1 MLVNTNLR
9 RFNMNGN
16 DIAININLEKKM
28 NFLFNYKY
36 ILFLSYFF
44 IFACSSVDSEDKLA
58 ENNKKN
64 VLKKEVQE
72 NSKGIVLIDDN
83 GKLGDLFKSGN
94 NEIGSVNKFL
104 WQASLEVLS
113 FLPISSADPFS
124 GIIVFGKSKAPGSSQ
139 SYDATVYISDPA
151 LDARSLS
158 VTVRSS
164 NGTISSA
171 AKREIE
177 SAILSR
183 ARQLRLK
190 ELDL

>member
-1 MLVNTNLR
+1 M
-9 RFNMNGN
+9 
-16 DIAININLEKKM
+16 
-28 NFLFNYKY
+28 
-36 ILFLSYFF
+36 
-44 IFACSSVDSEDKLA
+44 
-58 ENNKKN
+58 
-64 VLKKEVQE
+64 
-72 NSKGIVLIDDN
+72 
-83 GKLGDLFKSGN
+83 
-94 NEIGSVNKFL
+94 
-104 WQASLEVLS
+104 
-113 FLPISSADPFS
+113 
-124 GIIVFGKSKAPGSSQ
+124 FGKGKASGSSQ

-164 NGTISSA
+164 NGTVSSE

>member
-1 MLVNTNLR
+1 
-9 RFNMNGN
+9 MNYLFKFKSFLLLC
-16 DIAININLEKKM
+16 AILQ
-28 NFLFNYKY
+28 
-36 ILFLSYFF
+36 
-44 IFACSSVDSEDKLA
+44 ACSTAEKSDIDKA
-58 ENNKKN
+58 TEEKVTSATTDQTKK
-64 VLKKEVQE
+64 
-72 NSKGIVLIDDN
+72 KGIVLIDDN
-83 GKLGDLFKSGN
+83 GKLGDLFKSGSD
-94 NEIGSVNKFL
+94 EIGSVNKYL
-104 WQASLEVLS
+104 WQATIEVLN
-113 FLPISSADPFS
+113 FLPINSADPFS
-124 GIIVFGKSKAPGSSQ
+124 GIIVFSKGKAPGSSQ

-164 NGTISSA
+164 DGTISSE

>member
-1 MLVNTNLR
+1 
-9 RFNMNGN
+9 
-16 DIAININLEKKM
+16 M
-28 NFLFNYKY
+28 NFLFKYKCIL
-36 ILFLSYFF
+36 ILFCL
-44 IFACSSVDSEDKLA
+44 IFSACSEFNDPNKSENIDG
-58 ENNKKN
+58 KKITSTKAN
-64 VLKKEVQE
+64 QTEK
-72 NSKGIVLIDDN
+72 KGIVLIDDN
-83 GKLGDLFKSGN
+83 GKLGDIFKGGGY
-94 NEIGSVNKFL
+94 EIGSVNKYL
-104 WQASLEVLS
+104 WQATIEVLN
-113 FLPISSADPFS
+113 FLPINSADPFS
-124 GIIVFGKSKAPGSSQ
+124 GIIVFSKGKAPGSSQ

-164 NGTISSA
+164 DGTISSA

>member
-1 MLVNTNLR
+1 
-9 RFNMNGN
+9 MNYLFKFKSVFLLC
-16 DIAININLEKKM
+16 AILQ
-28 NFLFNYKY
+28 
-36 ILFLSYFF
+36 
-44 IFACSSVDSEDKLA
+44 ACSAA
-58 ENNKKN
+58 EKTDIVKADAEKVTSTSIDEVKK
-64 VLKKEVQE
+64 
-72 NSKGIVLIDDN
+72 KGIVLIDDN
-83 GKLGDLFKSGN
+83 GKLGDLFKSGGD
-94 NEIGSVNKFL
+94 EIGSVNKYL
-104 WQASLEVLS
+104 WQASIEVLN
-113 FLPISSADPFS
+113 FLPINSADPFS
-124 GIIVFGKSKAPGSSQ
+124 GIIVFGKGKAPGSSQ

>member
-1 MLVNTNLR
+1 
-9 RFNMNGN
+9 MNY
-16 DIAININLEKKM
+16 
-28 NFLFNYKY
+28 LFKFKSLLLLCV
-36 ILFLSYFF
+36 ILQ
-44 IFACSSVDSEDKLA
+44 ACSTSEKTDIDKA
-58 ENNKKN
+58 NEEKITSATTDQAKK
-64 VLKKEVQE
+64 
-72 NSKGIVLIDDN
+72 KGIVLIDDN
-83 GKLGDLFKSGN
+83 GKLGDLFKSGGD
-94 NEIGSVNKFL
+94 EIGSVNKYL
-104 WQASLEVLS
+104 WQASIEVLN
-113 FLPISSADPFS
+113 FLPINSADPFS
-124 GIIVFGKSKAPGSSQ
+124 GIIVFGKGKAPGSSQ

>member
-1 MLVNTNLR
+1 MYYLFKFKFLLLCCAILQGCSIAEKTDINKADAEKVTSTSTNQV
-9 RFNMNGN
+9 
-16 DIAININLEKKM
+16 KK
-28 NFLFNYKY
+28 
-36 ILFLSYFF
+36 
-44 IFACSSVDSEDKLA
+44 
-58 ENNKKN
+58 
-64 VLKKEVQE
+64 
-72 NSKGIVLIDDN
+72 KGIVLIDDN
-83 GKLGDLFKSGN
+83 GKLGDLFKSGGD
-94 NEIGSVNKFL
+94 EIGSVNKYL
-104 WQASLEVLS
+104 WQASIEVLN
-113 FLPISSADPFS
+113 FLPINSADPFS
-124 GIIVFGKSKAPGSSQ
+124 GIIVFGKGKAPGSSQ

>member
-1 MLVNTNLR
+1 
-9 RFNMNGN
+9 MNY
-16 DIAININLEKKM
+16 LFKCKY
-28 NFLFNYKY
+28 FLLICI
-36 ILFLSYFF
+36 ILQ
-44 IFACSSVDSEDKLA
+44 ACSTVEKTDTDKTDEESVTSSTTDQT
-58 ENNKKN
+58 KK
-64 VLKKEVQE
+64 
-72 NSKGIVLIDDN
+72 KGIVLLDDN
-83 GKLGDLFKSGN
+83 GKFGDLFKSGGD
-94 NEIGSVNKFL
+94 EIGSVNKYL
-104 WQASLEVLS
+104 WQASIEVLN
-113 FLPISSADPFS
+113 FLPINSADPFS
-124 GIIVFGKSKAPGSSQ
+124 GIIVFGKGKAPGSSQ

>member
-1 MLVNTNLR
+1 MNNLSKC
-9 RFNMNGN
+9 MSLLLICIVIQACSTAEKT
-16 DIAININLEKKM
+16 DINNADEKKVT
-28 NFLFNYKY
+28 
-36 ILFLSYFF
+36 STTT
-44 IFACSSVDSEDKLA
+44 DQT
-58 ENNKKN
+58 KK
-64 VLKKEVQE
+64 
-72 NSKGIVLIDDN
+72 KGIVLIDDN
-83 GKLGDLFKSGN
+83 GKLGDLFISGKD
-94 NEIGSVNKFL
+94 EIGSVNKYL

-113 FLPISSADPFS
+113 FLPINSADPFS
-124 GIIVFGKSKAPGSSQ
+124 GIIVFGKGKAPGSKQ

-164 NGTISSA
+164 NGIISSA

-190 ELDL
+190 DLDL

>member
-1 MLVNTNLR
+1 
-9 RFNMNGN
+9 MNY
-16 DIAININLEKKM
+16 
-28 NFLFNYKY
+28 LFKFKSLLLLCV
-36 ILFLSYFF
+36 ILQ
-44 IFACSSVDSEDKLA
+44 ACSTAEKTDIDKADA
-58 ENNKKN
+58 EKVTSTSTDQIKK
-64 VLKKEVQE
+64 
-72 NSKGIVLIDDN
+72 KGIVLIDDN
-83 GKLGDLFKSGN
+83 GKLGDLFKSGGD
-94 NEIGSVNKFL
+94 EIGSVNKYL
-104 WQASLEVLS
+104 WQASIEVLN
-113 FLPISSADPFS
+113 FLPINSADPFS
-124 GIIVFGKSKAPGSSQ
+124 GIIVFGKGKAPGSSQ

>member
-1 MLVNTNLR
+1 MNYLFK
-9 RFNMNGN
+9 FNSLLLLC
-16 DIAININLEKKM
+16 I
-28 NFLFNYKY
+28 
-36 ILFLSYFF
+36 ILQ
-44 IFACSSVDSEDKLA
+44 ACSEAEKANIDKA
-58 ENNKKN
+58 NEEKATISTTDQAKK
-64 VLKKEVQE
+64 
-72 NSKGIVLIDDN
+72 KGIVLIDDN
-83 GKLGDLFKSGN
+83 GKLGDLFKSGGD
-94 NEIGSVNKFL
+94 EIGSVNKYL
-104 WQASLEVLS
+104 WQASIEVLN
-113 FLPISSADPFS
+113 FLPINSADPFS
-124 GIIVFGKSKAPGSSQ
+124 GIIVFGKGKAPGSSQ
-139 SYDATVYISDPA
+139 SYDATVYISDPS

>member
-1 MLVNTNLR
+1 
-9 RFNMNGN
+9 MNYLFKFKSLLLLC
-16 DIAININLEKKM
+16 AILQ
-28 NFLFNYKY
+28 
-36 ILFLSYFF
+36 
-44 IFACSSVDSEDKLA
+44 ACSTSEKTSIDKTDA
-58 ENNKKN
+58 EKVTSTSTDQVKK
-64 VLKKEVQE
+64 
-72 NSKGIVLIDDN
+72 KGIVLIDDN
-83 GKLGDLFKSGN
+83 GKLGDIFKSGGD
-94 NEIGSVNKFL
+94 EIGSVNKYL
-104 WQASLEVLS
+104 WQASIEVLN
-113 FLPISSADPFS
+113 FLPINSADPFS
-124 GIIVFGKSKAPGSSQ
+124 GIIVFGKGKAPGSSQ

-183 ARQLRLK
+183 ARQLQLK

>member
-1 MLVNTNLR
+1 
-9 RFNMNGN
+9 MNYMFKCKS
-16 DIAININLEKKM
+16 L
-28 NFLFNYKY
+28 LLLCV
-36 ILFLSYFF
+36 ILQ
-44 IFACSSVDSEDKLA
+44 ACSMTEKIDIDKA
-58 ENNKKN
+58 KDVKVTYATTDQTKK
-64 VLKKEVQE
+64 
-72 NSKGIVLIDDN
+72 KGIVLIDDN
-83 GKLGDLFKSGN
+83 GKLGDLFKSGGDD
-94 NEIGSVNKFL
+94 IGSVNKYL
-104 WQASLEVLS
+104 WQASIEVLS
-113 FLPISSADPFS
+113 FLPINSADPFS
-124 GIIVFGKSKAPGSSQ
+124 GIIVFGIGKAPGSSQ

-164 NGTISSA
+164 NGTVSSE